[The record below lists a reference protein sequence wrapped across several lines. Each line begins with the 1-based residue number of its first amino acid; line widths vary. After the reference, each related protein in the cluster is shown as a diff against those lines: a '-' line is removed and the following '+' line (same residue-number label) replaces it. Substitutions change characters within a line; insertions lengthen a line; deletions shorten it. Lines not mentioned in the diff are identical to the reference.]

1 MVRQRSAKPL
11 FPGSNPGDASRKENP
26 FLMER
31 IFYYS
36 IVNYPLEFFNES
48 REDTLKY
55 EYIKTALIFVYV
67 FPLYVFLR
75 FFLGKSWDFYL
86 SGFVRQEKALF

>member
-1 MVRQRSAKPL
+1 MYIRGVSTEKKIRSI
-11 FPGSNPGDASRKENP
+11 R
-26 FLMER
+26 ER

-36 IVNYPLEFFNES
+36 IVNYPLEYFNES
-48 REDTLKY
+48 RENTLKY
-55 EYIKTALIFVYV
+55 EYIKTALIFVFV